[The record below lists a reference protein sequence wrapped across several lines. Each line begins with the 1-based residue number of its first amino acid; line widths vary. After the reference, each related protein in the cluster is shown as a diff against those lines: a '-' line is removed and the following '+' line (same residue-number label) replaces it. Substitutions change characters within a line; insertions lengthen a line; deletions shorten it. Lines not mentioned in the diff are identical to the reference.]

1 MNHMVL
7 YARHF
12 RLYARHLKEQIHNL
26 HQNLKDVCNTQH
38 PPSIKKLRNTRL
50 DGFRPISSYLALL
63 GALLCAQHLKHKY
76 DRKALSLR
84 SSEHFTAQ
92 CDRSLRNKEEGAF
105 DSDPEKAFRVLG
117 ES

>member
-1 MNHMVL
+1 MNHMIL

-63 GALLCAQHLKHKY
+63 GALPCAQHLKHKY
-76 DRKALSLR
+76 DRKALSL
-84 SSEHFTAQ
+84 
-92 CDRSLRNKEEGAF
+92 
-105 DSDPEKAFRVLG
+105 
-117 ES
+117 